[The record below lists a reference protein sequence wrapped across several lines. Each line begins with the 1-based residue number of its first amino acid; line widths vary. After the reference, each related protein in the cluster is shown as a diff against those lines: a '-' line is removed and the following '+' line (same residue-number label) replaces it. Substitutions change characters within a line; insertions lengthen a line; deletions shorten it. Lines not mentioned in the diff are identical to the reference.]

1 MLDRVFAQIDD
12 SFAATVERLKRL
24 VRIPSC
30 SFPGFDHAHIDASA
44 ADAVAWLR
52 ESGFPETRIAR
63 LPGVLPYVIA
73 KDHRAG
79 PGKPTLLLYAHHDV
93 QPPLRETLWRTPVF
107 EPTEIAG
114 RLYGR
119 GTVDD
124 KAGVAVHCAS
134 AAAWNAVAGAPPI
147 NLTVLIEGE
156 EEIGSP
162 HFAEFLRAHR
172 DELAADCLVIAD
184 LANYDTGLPSLT
196 TSLRGLV
203 EAEVGLRAL
212 RAPLHSGMWGGGVPD
227 PTLGLCRLLATLTDG
242 DGRIAIAGMHD
253 SVRPPTPAEI
263 AAWRRL
269 PYDPDHFAR
278 MAGLA
283 AGRGPAD
290 PVELH
295 RRMWREPAL
304 SVSCFQAGER
314 GKTGNV
320 IMDAAWARIGIRIVP
335 DMKPER
341 VRELLES
348 HLRRHAP
355 TDMEL
360 TISGDENVT
369 AWSTV
374 SDHPAFAAAGRA
386 LRRGYDVAP
395 VLIGCGAS
403 IPFVG
408 EMTAAL
414 GGIPALLM
422 GIEDPTCGAHAENE
436 SLHLGDFRKAI
447 RAQAA
452 LFVELGAALARHEGH
467 CSPLRTT

>member
-1 MLDRVFAQIDD
+1 MLDRVLAHVDERFD
-12 SFAATVERLKRL
+12 ATVERLKYL

-30 SFPGFDHAHIDASA
+30 SFPGFDHAQVEASA
-44 ADAVAWLR
+44 VDTVAWLSA
-52 ESGFPETRIAR
+52 SGFPDVRIAR

-93 QPPLRETLWRTPVF
+93 QPPLREALWRTPVF
-107 EPTEIAG
+107 EPTEIDG
-114 RLYGR
+114 RLYAR
-119 GTVDD
+119 GAADD
-124 KAGVAVHCAS
+124 KAGIAVHCAS

-172 DELAADCLVIAD
+172 ADLAADCLVIAD
-184 LANYDTGLPSLT
+184 LGNYDTGLPSLT

-203 EAEVGLRAL
+203 GVEVELRAL
-212 RAPLHSGMWGGGVPD
+212 KAPLHSGIWGGTVPD
-227 PTLGLCRLLATLTDG
+227 PTLGLCRLLATLVDS
-242 DGRIAIAGMHD
+242 DGRIAIPGLYD
-253 SVRPPTPAEI
+253 DVRPPTAAEI
-263 AAWRRL
+263 AAWKRL
-269 PYDPDHFAR
+269 PYHPDHFAR
-278 MAGLA
+278 ISGLA
-283 AGRGPAD
+283 VGRGPDD

-295 RRMWREPAL
+295 ARVWRQPAL
-304 SVSCFQAGER
+304 SVNCFQAGVR
-314 GKTGNV
+314 GQTGNV
-320 IMDAAWARIGIRIVP
+320 IMDAAWARVGIRIVP
-335 DMKPER
+335 DMLPER
-341 VRELLES
+341 IRALLEA

-355 TDMEL
+355 PDMEL
-360 TISGDENVT
+360 TITGKSEGGPWATEP
-369 AWSTV
+369 
-374 SDHPAFAAAGRA
+374 DHPAFAAASRA
-386 LRRGYDVAP
+386 LERGYGVAP

-422 GIEDPTCGAHAENE
+422 GIEDPQCGAHAENE

-452 LFVELGAALARHEGH
+452 LFAEIGAAL
-467 CSPLRTT
+467 TTG